1 MGEIVGAAVVSHVPP
16 IVMPEALRRELN
28 DGDDFSLVAGLH
40 RLRAECLDRLAPDT
54 IVVFDTH
61 WFTTVEHI
69 VTSHERRTGR
79 FTSDELPRGMSQVPY
94 DMPGDPDLARSIES
108 LASGRDD
115 TRVLASDDPYL
126 PVHYPTINLLGFLQ
140 GDERWISVGVCQTA
154 TPEDFLLF
162 GGLLAQAVDASDRR
176 VVLLASGG
184 LSHRFWPLREFADH
198 ESASL
203 ENIRTPAA
211 RDADQKVLRWWEH
224 GDHRQVIEYQTEY
237 RRHAPEGFF
246 GHYLMMVGAIG
257 GSGCSATGRRY
268 SEYESAA
275 GTGQVH
281 MWFERPSDGWTTQS
295 QNADQLGNSC
305 E

>member
-1 MGEIVGAAVVSHVPP
+1 
-16 IVMPEALRRELN
+16 
-28 DGDDFSLVAGLH
+28 
-40 RLRAECLDRLAPDT
+40 
-54 IVVFDTH
+54 
-61 WFTTVEHI
+61 
-69 VTSHERRTGR
+69 
-79 FTSDELPRGMSQVPY
+79 
-94 DMPGDPDLARSIES
+94 MPGDPDLALLVDS
-108 LASGRDD
+108 LASDRDD

-140 GDERWISVGVCQTA
+140 GDERWMSVGVCQTA

-162 GGLLAQAVDASDRR
+162 GNLLAQAVDKSDRR

-203 ENIRTPAA
+203 DNIRTPEA
-211 RDADQKVLRWWEH
+211 READEKVLRWWEQ
-224 GDHRQVIEYQTEY
+224 GDHRRVIEYQPEY

-257 GSGCSATGRRY
+257 GSACSAAGLRY

-281 MWFERPSDGWTTQS
+281 MWFEKPVGGWTAQK
-295 QNADQLGNSC
+295 
-305 E
+305 